1 MLLQIK
7 IKQETIKKT
16 TKCKKNFACLSTHN
30 QVCCKVEYR
39 INGSVLFIYCTNKEH
54 CNYKMI
60 LGNNHI
66 CNCPTRK
73 EIFNRYC
80 I

>member
-7 IKQETIKKT
+7 IKEETIKKT
-16 TKCKKNFACLSTHN
+16 NKCNKKFACLSTNN

-39 INGSVLFIYCTNKEH
+39 TNGSFLFIYCSNNKH
-54 CNYKMI
+54 CNYIMT
-60 LGNNHI
+60 LGNNYI
-66 CNCPTRK
+66 CNCPIRK
-73 EIFNRYC
+73 EIYNRYC